1 MHKVWKRDSLVA
13 GLNELPDVGIHEGD
27 LHGDIHAVGEHG
39 VEVCPPPF
47 DEAEDVVPPS
57 AVETA

>member
-1 MHKVWKRDSLVA
+1 MA